1 MTGWLVAIATSLWL
15 GILTSI
21 SPCPL
26 ATNIAAV
33 SFVGR
38 RVDRPMSVFMGGLLY
53 TLGRVTAYTL
63 LGVLLVYS
71 LLSAPFLSH
80 SLQKYM
86 NIFLGPL
93 LILVGIIL
101 LELFDFSFLSSSFGS
116 SLQEKTKNSGIW
128 SAALLGF
135 VFALAFCP
143 ASAAIFFGSL
153 IPLALSHESGFTL
166 PAIYGVATGLPV
178 LVFAVLL
185 ATGVNKAAA
194 AFDRIKSF
202 ELRARQVTGVI
213 FILVGIYFSLVN
225 IFGIPL
231 R

>member
-1 MTGWLVAIATSLWL
+1 MSGWMIAIATALWL
-15 GILTSI
+15 GVLTSI

-38 RVDRPMSVFMGGLLY
+38 RVNRPMSVFLGGVLY
-53 TLGRVTAYTL
+53 TLGRVTAYIL

-86 NIFLGPL
+86 NILLGPL
-93 LILVGIIL
+93 LILVGIVL
-101 LELFDFSFLSSSFGS
+101 LEIFEFSFLSSSLGS

-153 IPLALSHESGFTL
+153 IPLALTHESGFTL
-166 PAIYGVATGLPV
+166 PAIYGLATGLPV

-202 ELRARQVTGVI
+202 ELRARQITGVI

-225 IFGIPL
+225 IFGVSL